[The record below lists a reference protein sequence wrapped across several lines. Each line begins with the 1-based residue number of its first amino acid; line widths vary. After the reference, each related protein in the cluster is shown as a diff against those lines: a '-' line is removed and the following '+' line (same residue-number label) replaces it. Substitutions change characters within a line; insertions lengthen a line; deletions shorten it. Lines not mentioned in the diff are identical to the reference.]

1 LLCKPFI
8 GKSSQN
14 RLYNKEKRKKGKK
27 EKRKKG
33 KKEKRKKGK
42 RKETKKGKDTIIKD
56 NMIQQNKYY
65 VL

>member
-8 GKSSQN
+8 GN
-14 RLYNKEKRKKGKK
+14 PARIDYTITKREKK

-33 KKEKRKKGK
+33 NTKNKKNM
-42 RKETKKGKDTIIKD
+42 IIKD